1 MGIAGK
7 FITIVSCI
15 ILLILTVVVGILM
28 QQSSSALQ
36 LQSASYQEMLATE
49 GEQNKKL
56 LDNNLMEKGNLLAD
70 ALAATVGDLIWNMDN
85 DSVQQI
91 SKDAEQDRDV
101 DYVAFFDDKG
111 VAITQST
118 KNIDNDRIIEREIH
132 ADGNTVGTLK
142 LYLNTTFLENK
153 VSALATKNL
162 QQNERAKAEQQKTN
176 KKLIYT
182 GAILSLIGIV
192 ALCIMIYILFG
203 KMIVTPLSKAQEMAV
218 AISQGQLSIR
228 LPKQANDEIGKLSL
242 ALNGMADG
250 LTEKVRLAE
259 AIGNG
264 DLTVEVKEA
273 SNNDEFGLALKRMVE
288 SLNGIVDKVRNN
300 SNQIAIGAGH
310 VSETGES
317 LSKGS
322 TETAS
327 ALEEI
332 SASINQIAAQTTT
345 MAENANTA
353 NTLSIQSR
361 DTAKLGNQ
369 QMESMIKA
377 MGEMNESSQNISKII
392 KVIDEIAFQ
401 TNLLALN
408 AAVEAARAGQHGK
421 GFAVVAEEVRNLAA
435 RSAKAASETAGLIEG
450 SVAKTQ
456 NGVDIADKTATAL
469 GEIVGTISKV
479 TDIVADIAI
488 ASNEQ
493 AQGIAQINT
502 GLGQIDQ
509 VTQQNTASAE
519 ESAASSVD
527 LSNQAEQ
534 LQQILGHFKVNMDI
548 EQPPLA
554 LAPASTDNEWGT

>member
-118 KNIDNDRIIEREIH
+118 KNTDNDRIIEREIH

-162 QQNERAKAEQQKTN
+162 QQNERAKTEQQKTN

-250 LTEKVRLAE
+250 LAEKVRLAE

-264 DLTVEVKEA
+264 DLTIEVKEA
-273 SNNDEFGLALKRMVE
+273 SNNDEFGLALKQMVE
-288 SLNGIVDKVRNN
+288 SLNDIVYKVRNN

-345 MAENANTA
+345 MAEDANTA
-353 NTLSIQSR
+353 NTLSTQSR

-369 QMESMIKA
+369 QMELMIKA

-479 TDIVADIAI
+479 TDIVANIAI

-527 LSNQAEQ
+527 LSNQAGQ
-534 LQQILGHFKVNMDI
+534 LQQILGHFKVDMDT

-554 LAPASTDNEWGT
+554 IAPASTDNEWGT